1 MNSRYIIDDEIAI
14 SEMLLMV
21 EDVAWTTTWIQSI
34 VIMLTVIV
42 KAMMDLST
50 DFTGKKV
57 LIRVDFNVPLNEQF
71 EVTDDTRIRAA
82 IPTIKKVIE
91 EIA

>member
-1 MNSRYIIDDEIAI
+1 VWGGVLNSSYKIDDEIAI

-50 DFTGKKV
+50 DFTSKK
-57 LIRVDFNVPLNEQF
+57 
-71 EVTDDTRIRAA
+71 
-82 IPTIKKVIE
+82 
-91 EIA
+91 

>member
-1 MNSRYIIDDEIAI
+1 MNSSYKIDDEIAI

-50 DFTGKKV
+50 DFTSKK
-57 LIRVDFNVPLNEQF
+57 
-71 EVTDDTRIRAA
+71 
-82 IPTIKKVIE
+82 
-91 EIA
+91 